1 MDKKLNLKALKKA
14 FGVSDKTVRNWID
27 AGMPCEKSAKGY
39 QFDLSVCIKWR
50 ENYLQ
55 ESRKGSDAY
64 ESAKTE
70 REIYRAKI
78 TKLNYERLDGTLVPS
93 EDVREAAFEKARLL
107 RDQLL
112 NIPNRIAPILAAEQD
127 SKKSHEILTNEIRQ
141 CLETIAGDLKE
152 SEVSNEGKN

>member
-39 QFDLSVCIKWR
+39 QFDLAVCIKWR

-70 REIYRAKI
+70 REIYRARI
-78 TKLNYERLDGTLVPS
+78 TKLNFERLEGSLVPAK
-93 EDVREAAFEKARLL
+93 DVREAAFEKARLL

-112 NIPNRIAPILAAEQD
+112 NIPNRVSPILAAERDQ
-127 SKKSHEILTNEIRQ
+127 KKVNEILTQEIRQ
-141 CLETIAGDLKE
+141 CLESLSQELSQGALNAD
-152 SEVSNEGKN
+152 KN